1 MMNSF
6 LKILVTLLLVNSNFS
21 LANQSVQETAQFYS
35 KVNCRDSLNF
45 QEECRNYNVKTN
57 INYDIVDQ
65 SLLKQLNKNK
75 ENHKADEFN
84 FLLIINKKPANPYN
98 ITLGQIQKESSVK

>member
-6 LKILVTLLLVNSNFS
+6 LKILVTLLIVNSKVG
-21 LANQSVQETAQFYS
+21 LANQSAQETAQFYS
-35 KVNCRDSLNF
+35 KVNCRNSLDF

-57 INYDIVDQ
+57 TNYDIVDQ

-75 ENHKADEFN
+75 ETHKSDEFN
-84 FLLIINKKPANPYN
+84 FPLIIDKKPANPYN
-98 ITLGQIQKESSVK
+98 ITLEQIQKESSAK